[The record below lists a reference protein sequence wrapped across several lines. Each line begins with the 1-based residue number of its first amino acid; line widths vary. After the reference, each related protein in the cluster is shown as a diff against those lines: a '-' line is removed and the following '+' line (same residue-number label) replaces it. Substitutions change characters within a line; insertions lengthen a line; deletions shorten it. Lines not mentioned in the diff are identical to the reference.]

1 MTAPRSSRLR
11 LTLVPMAAAALLAAC
26 ASAPTNNPALEE
38 ARSMY
43 GKASTDADAARTA
56 PLELR
61 RAQQA
66 LQAAEAA
73 MAAGGDMATVEH
85 QAYLARQRAATA
97 LQQAEI
103 ARADQAVT
111 AAGAERNRILMA
123 ARSSEAQQARS
134 QAQVARSAAEEQRA
148 EAEAARSAAE
158 QSRLQAEQSRLQA
171 EKARKDAEMQLAAA
185 EAAKARVA
193 KLQAEMAALQ
203 AQQTDRGMV
212 LTLGDVL
219 FDTGRAE
226 LKAGAFDTLDRLT
239 SFLRDNPERKLKIEG
254 HTDSVGSDSYNIGL
268 SQRRAESV
276 RAALVARGVDGGRI
290 ATEGLGK
297 ARPVAGNDSAEG
309 RQRNRRVEIVIA
321 NAA

>member
-11 LTLVPMAAAALLAAC
+11 LTLVPVAAAALLAAC
-26 ASAPTNNPALEE
+26 ASAPMNNPALDE
-38 ARSMY
+38 ARAMY
-43 GKASTDADAARTA
+43 GKAAADADAARSA

-66 LQAAEAA
+66 LQQAEATL
-73 MAAGGDMATVEH
+73 AAGGDKAQIDH

-103 ARADQAVT
+103 ARADQAVS
-111 AAGAERNRILMA
+111 AASAERDRILMA
-123 ARSSEAQQARS
+123 ARSSEAQQARG
-134 QAQVARSAAEEQRA
+134 QADKQRA
-148 EAEAARSAAE
+148 EAESARAAAE
-158 QSRLQAEQSRLQA
+158 QARLQA
-171 EKARKDAEMQLAAA
+171 EKARKDAETQLAAA

-203 AQQTDRGMV
+203 AKQTDRGMV

-226 LKAGAFDTLDRLT
+226 LKAGAFDTLDRLAN
-239 SFLRDNPERKLKIEG
+239 FLRDNPERKLKIEG
-254 HTDSVGSDSYNIGL
+254 HTDSVGSDEYNLGL
-268 SQRRAESV
+268 SHRRADAV
-276 RAALVARGVDGGRI
+276 RAALVSRGVDGGRI
-290 ATEGLGK
+290 TTEGLGK
-297 ARPVAGNDSAEG
+297 ARPVASNDSAEG